1 MKQITAMLLCLM
13 MASFSWIGM
22 AEMAL
27 YCQYDDGSRIELEEG
42 STIPSDGELNIAMEG
57 LDEALIYRLQFSG
70 ETRDGTPFVDH
81 RGTGAENSALHYF
94 TLTHKAGVYGPFAL
108 EIQNSD
114 GQQHIV
120 NFSVDVQ
127 PDKSKDWLEYGIL
140 NEAGYAEMP
149 PFLPVVKG
157 DPEAAEMQAEDFA
170 ILEPGNGAIL
180 SGSEN
185 CELGLL
191 FDLRKPN
198 LEFEWRV
205 YDLQTNDTITGFTER
220 LPFESTFYAPVEA
233 RMLEYGREYGIE
245 VNAGKQTVHSTFSLV
260 EETTGMTANIKET
273 AEARQALT
281 EKWIEEDMA
290 KEHGSTQLVEST
302 DDVVKELLNTLSERY
317 AFDQIK
323 PDAGVKQD
331 AQLYSRLVEKF
342 NGEYASYVTG
352 MVQMDGLFV
361 YKRDADEDG
370 ILQSFALAWD
380 AETIAN
386 LEPNM
391 NSADEH
397 MRHNLG
403 NCASVSTVNMA
414 SGEQSA
420 QPIHYG
426 YIEELQ
432 AQHNADAMVSA
443 IAYMPVLT
451 TQGKCAADI
460 LIMREQ
466 IRGKTYDG
474 NWYLFVRFMD
484 PQADGSIVYE
494 WNSAD
499 QEFVEEMLQYMDKS
513 RLEWAVGMNAENW
526 QTGEWVKTEPAEQER
541 KVRIRKSGDV
551 NVRKES
557 NSDSARVGSAKAG
570 AEYPCLGIEDNG
582 WFRIQLENG
591 DIGFISGKMA
601 TLME

>member
-1 MKQITAMLLCLM
+1 MKQITVMLLCLM

-42 STIPSDGELNIAMEG
+42 STIPSDCELNIAMEG

-70 ETRDGTPFVDH
+70 ETRDGTPFADH

-108 EIQNSD
+108 EIQSSD

-170 ILEPGNGAIL
+170 ILEPGKGAIL

-260 EETTGMTANIKET
+260 EETAGMTANIKET

-290 KEHGSTQLVEST
+290 REHGNEQSENKIDDIMQKLKESYGFKPIQPDEKVETDKVLYNRLVDAFNAEYESYHVGMT
-302 DDVVKELLNTLSERY
+302 MMDGVFAYKDDV
-317 AFDQIK
+317 
-323 PDAGVKQD
+323 
-331 AQLYSRLVEKF
+331 
-342 NGEYASYVTG
+342 
-352 MVQMDGLFV
+352 
-361 YKRDADEDG
+361 DEGG
-370 ILQSFALAWD
+370 ILQTYAYSWD
-380 AETIAN
+380 WATMQN
-386 LEPNM
+386 LEPTM
-391 NSADEH
+391 ESADWH
-397 MRHNLG
+397 KAYGLQCG
-403 NCASVSTVNMA
+403 NSIVAVNKG
-414 SGEQSA
+414 SDKVL
-420 QPIHYG
+420 PINEPRNVMLREKYNSDPVV
-426 YIEELQ
+426 
-432 AQHNADAMVSA
+432 AT
-443 IAYMPVLT
+443 IAYMPIMT
-451 TQGKCAADI
+451 TDDECAADI
-460 LIMREQ
+460 LIIREL
-466 IRGKTYDG
+466 IRGQVFDG
-474 NWYLFVRFMD
+474 HWFLFVRFMD
-484 PQADGSIVYE
+484 PQRDKSIVYE
-494 WNSAD
+494 WNIANQTLAKEILGYLD
-499 QEFVEEMLQYMDKS
+499 EDRMV
-513 RLEWAVGMNAENW
+513 WAAGRNAENW
-526 QTGEWVKTEPAEQER
+526 DTGEDVKVEEQIQ

-551 NVRKES
+551 NVRRKSTSES
-557 NSDSARVGSAKAG
+557 ERIGSAKAG
-570 AEYPCLGIEDNG
+570 AEYPCLDVEENG
-582 WFRIQLENG
+582 WFKIQLENG
-591 DIGFISGKMA
+591 DTGFISGKMA
-601 TLME
+601 ELIE